1 MSIENLE
8 AWFLRWQFSGS
19 SRLRVYRKIARLQK
33 NGVSLGDALRTMLTH
48 ESQDG
53 KKPKSPASMAISSWI
68 KQTENGKTFG
78 VAVRGWVPENDRIII
93 EAGEKAGSLAGALDD
108 AVFIFLGQKKIKS
121 ALIAGLAYP
130 IVLVLTAI
138 GLLLLM
144 GNNIIPTF
152 ASILPREKWTG
163 VGAQMAMI
171 ADFVDHGLI
180 PSMAAL
186 IMLIGAVVWSL
197 PRWTGA
203 TRVKF
208 DRIPPWSLYR
218 LMQGSGFLLSF
229 ATMNKAG
236 IKTTDALRL
245 MQRDAQPWMVERLGK
260 ALGIMNNGFNLGE
273 ALYRSKME
281 FPDAET
287 VNDLRTYAGLDKF
300 DEALVLI
307 GRENL
312 EETVQRIDSQASAM
326 RNVGI
331 VLLALVFTWIAAG
344 IFSLQQQMTS
354 NF

>member
-1 MSIENLE
+1 
-8 AWFLRWQFSGS
+8 
-19 SRLRVYRKIARLQK
+19 
-33 NGVSLGDALRTMLTH
+33 
-48 ESQDG
+48 
-53 KKPKSPASMAISSWI
+53 
-68 KQTENGKTFG
+68 
-78 VAVRGWVPENDRIII
+78 
-93 EAGEKAGSLAGALDD
+93 
-108 AVFIFLGQKKIKS
+108 
-121 ALIAGLAYP
+121 
-130 IVLVLTAI
+130 
-138 GLLLLM
+138 
-144 GNNIIPTF
+144 
-152 ASILPREKWTG
+152 
-163 VGAQMAMI
+163 MAMI